1 MKLAFFIAFLASGDS
16 KLIPWLYCAAA
27 ALGFPFKSYI
37 FGKTGIIAPHLDLR
51 GKEKIQPRE
60 RVFLTLVMETL
71 RKQWRCAF
79 DPANDD
85 IGMDL
90 EELGEQTKHQFHN
103 DPALGKMILLKK
115 IFRIDF

>member
-1 MKLAFFIAFLASGDS
+1 
-16 KLIPWLYCAAA
+16 
-27 ALGFPFKSYI
+27 
-37 FGKTGIIAPHLDLR
+37 
-51 GKEKIQPRE
+51 
-60 RVFLTLVMETL
+60 METL

-115 IFRIDF
+115 IFRIDFWKLDFFKRESVAPRRKEAPVIYRLFE